1 MDNLGRVLETW
12 VKHLHL
18 CIHWPMF
25 KIHISGNLASGNR
38 VMRGLGVRVR
48 EHKCLWYLGYLIFA
62 RAWVESWF
70 CVVGELSSAVTTN

>member
-1 MDNLGRVLETW
+1 
-12 VKHLHL
+12 
-18 CIHWPMF
+18 
-25 KIHISGNLASGNR
+25 
-38 VMRGLGVRVR
+38 MRGLGVRVR